1 MDFLGSIEADDRD
14 LEGLVDAI
22 SSLISRDVKDVAMLL
37 RIAHVLVVE
46 VPEELVQDRRAVK
59 SRIIQFLNSDE
70 IINTPGIYEIL
81 IKLQEDINLYLFPTD
96 HSDSDAGD
104 EAEENPGE
112 EWPRKFIGGRGLMR
126 PLDIGGPGRP
136 SGRGGF
142 PVMPKLDRRRSTML
156 KMQPKHRSTAVGGF
170 GAASGAGG
178 FGVPAGGADTFSN
191 SRRSVNLGVGPIRGV
206 SIGGVAGVG
215 RGNGGVS
222 SRSSNLRLS
231 GRGRASSVGD
241 VPAVVRRRTSPAMAS
256 SSARPVN
263 PSVPVVPVAAHRLR
277 EFKIHGKIG
286 EPPVDGVEPSG
297 KDKDNLSYS
306 NVMLQ
311 IQDGVVA
318 GYEDREIVG
327 AVVRATTD
335 HSLRDF
341 LVEQVM
347 SGLNVEGLKE
357 VLGTH
362 FSVQNAT
369 GLYKQM
375 LRRSQRKGESIQRFV
390 QEMMKFRDQ
399 VLRLSAKEG
408 GLYTPVLMQD
418 AFQKGVYNGLRSS
431 EARQALRVTLKRND
445 LDDFELRQEISE
457 LMLDEADHETLVGEE
472 KPQSKPAT
480 KNAAVKQ
487 VSTKNP
493 KNDPVMALVVQKLDE
508 FKVGVTK
515 DITDFKQDVL
525 TKFVPATSSDLQGA
539 TAGNLGGYVAA
550 NQFPAASQLP
560 GGNGGN
566 LVGAHQF
573 PQFQFAGGSNAGFD
587 GSSGGGRGGQNGRG
601 RGNRGGR
608 GGARGRGTH
617 NNNRGGLRH
626 PLNRP
631 VGICEICAAAN
642 ALFCN
647 HCLVCGNVDHLS
659 YYCPERNNPAFQKP
673 KN

>member
-22 SSLISRDVKDVAMLL
+22 SSLISRDVKDLAMLV

-46 VPEELVQDRRAVK
+46 VPQDLVQDRRAVK

-70 IINTPGIYEIL
+70 IMNTPGIYEIL
-81 IKLQEDINLYLFPTD
+81 IKLQEDINIYLFPTD

-104 EAEENPGE
+104 EAEENPVE
-112 EWPRKFIGGRGLMR
+112 EWPRKFIGGRGLMK
-126 PLDIGGPGRP
+126 PLNVGGVGHSPGNL
-136 SGRGGF
+136 GGLQE
-142 PVMPKLDRRRSTML
+142 MPKLDRRRSTL
-156 KMQPKHRSTAVGGF
+156 FKKLPNRQSIGDGGTGGAVGG
-170 GAASGAGG
+170 GG
-178 FGVPAGGADTFSN
+178 FAAPGDAAGNVPTGRQSLN
-191 SRRSVNLGVGPIRGV
+191 
-206 SIGGVAGVG
+206 IGGVRPSPVFNVGRGVGVG
-215 RGNGGVS
+215 RGDGGVS
-222 SRSSNLRLS
+222 LRSSLGRLS
-231 GRGRASSVGD
+231 SRGRAVSVGP
-241 VPAVVRRRTSPAMAS
+241 VPSVNRHRS
-256 SSARPVN
+256 SFVPPSITAAPVN

-318 GYEDREIVG
+318 GYEDREIVS

-375 LRRSQRKGESIQRFV
+375 LRRSQREGESIQRFV

-431 EARQALRVTLKRND
+431 EARQALRLTLKRND

-525 TKFVPATSSDLQGA
+525 TKFVPATTSNLQGA

-566 LVGAHQF
+566 LVGGHQF
-573 PQFQFAGGSNAGFD
+573 PRFQFAGGSNAGVD
-587 GSSGGGRGGQNGRG
+587 GSSGGGQNGRG